1 MVGVVGSNPI
11 APTSYLVIT
20 ILLLQFN
27 PVKNLSICTTKP
39 MHRLYELIGLKMLCQ
54 VYYSVNSIDQ

>member
-1 MVGVVGSNPI
+1 
-11 APTSYLVIT
+11 
-20 ILLLQFN
+20 
-27 PVKNLSICTTKP
+27 